1 MAQKARRKVK
11 AKARKEAKRKRVVE
25 EKKKKKTLEYLQQL
39 WDKVLEKE
47 AALLESVEEFQI
59 IEPKCKEVPS
69 DDSVDCQP
77 SKKA

>member
-1 MAQKARRKVK
+1 
-11 AKARKEAKRKRVVE
+11 
-25 EKKKKKTLEYLQQL
+25 
-39 WDKVLEKE
+39 VLEKE
-47 AALLESVEEFQI
+47 ATLLESVEEFQI